1 MKNYGKLIEIIIR
14 TYNEYS
20 TLQTKQNYYGTDEP
34 ISLAQ
39 IQVIE
44 TILKNKDNYMTYIS
58 KELGITKGTLTKSI
72 NKLESKGIV
81 ERYKL
86 PTNKKEIYIK
96 VTEKGEKIYN
106 QYLEFTYE
114 ALFRYLIEAFDRLD
128 PNSLEIVHNMFL
140 KADEFIDTV
149 NKFNS
154 PENKMT
160 RPH

>member
-1 MKNYGKLIEIIIR
+1 MKEYQDIIEIMIR

-20 TLQTKQNYYGTDEP
+20 TLYTKQNYYGTDEP

-39 IQVIE
+39 VQVIE
-44 TILKNKDNYMTYIS
+44 TVLKNKGNYMTYLS

-72 NKLESKGIV
+72 NKLEKKGIV

-86 PTNKKEIYIK
+86 PSNKKEIYIR

-114 ALFRYLIEAFDRLD
+114 ALFRSMIDSFEKIDSNA
-128 PNSLEIVHNMFL
+128 LEVVKNMFI
-140 KADEFIDTV
+140 KADEYFVKI
-149 NKFNS
+149 NALEK
-154 PENKMT
+154 PE
-160 RPH
+160 